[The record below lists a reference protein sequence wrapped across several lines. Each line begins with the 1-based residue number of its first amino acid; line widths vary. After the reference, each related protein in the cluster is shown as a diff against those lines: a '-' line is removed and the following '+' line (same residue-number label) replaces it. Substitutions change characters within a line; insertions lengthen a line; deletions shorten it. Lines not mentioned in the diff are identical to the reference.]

1 MLRASYS
8 FSRVRASASKAAIS
22 FASDSVNTSLR
33 VSFADIQAGLEYIGL
48 AASYLVIAESL
59 NRYLVDSLSVAEIA
73 SLTVTKTASD
83 SFGITELLAQSVSK
97 SESDIFN
104 VTDVLSRAVDY
115 SRAFTDAASVTE
127 IHSVSFGSSQA
138 DSLSVS
144 DAPSVTP
151 ELNKDDSLSMSESL
165 TKVVAYSRSFS
176 DAFTMDDL
184 ASIGDLFKETNLDK
198 GNVFGVTENLSYS
211 AQKSVA
217 DTLQMQE
224 ALSRQMASSLVET
237 LSVADSLTF
246 DSTLGPADGVSAS
259 DSPAI
264 DFDTSF
270 SDVFGVSE
278 VITVSLVVLGESSL
292 FNGSAFNAFAFNE

>member
-1 MLRASYS
+1 MLRAAYS
-8 FSRVRASASKAAIS
+8 FSRVRASAQRAAIS

-33 VSFADIQAGLEYIGL
+33 VSFADIQAGLEYINL
-48 AASYLVIAESL
+48 EASYLVLAESL
-59 NRYLVDSLSVAEIA
+59 NRFFTDPMSVAELA
-73 SLTVTKTASD
+73 TLSVTKAEDDTFSVTELTALSVGKNVTD
-83 SFGITELLAQSVSK
+83 SFGVTE
-97 SESDIFN
+97 
-104 VTDVLSRAVDY
+104 VLSKAVSF
-115 SRAFTDAASVTE
+115 SRAFTDAASITE
-127 IHSVSFGSSQA
+127 IHSVSFDTAQV
-138 DSLSVS
+138 DNLSVS
-144 DAPSVTP
+144 DLPSVTP
-151 ELNKDDSLSMSESL
+151 ELNKDDSLSMAESL
-165 TKVVAYSRSFS
+165 TKTTVFVRSFS

-224 ALSRQMASSLVET
+224 ALSRQMASSLAET

-246 DSTLGPADGVSAS
+246 DSTLGPADSVSAS

-264 DFDTSF
+264 DFNRSL

-278 VITVSLVVLGESSL
+278 VITVSLVSSGASSL
-292 FNGSAFNAFAFNE
+292 FNDSAFNAFAFNE

>member
-8 FSRVRASASKAAIS
+8 FQKVRASATRAVAS
-22 FASDSVNTSLR
+22 FAADSANTTLR
-33 VSFADIQAGLEYIGL
+33 VSYVDLDADLDYVKL

-59 NRYLVDSLSVAEIA
+59 NRYLADSLSVAELA

-97 SESDIFN
+97 AESDLFG
-104 VTDVLSRAVDY
+104 VTDVLSKSVDY
-115 SRAFTDAASVTE
+115 GRAFSEAASITE
-127 IHSVSFGSSQA
+127 IHSVSFDKAQA

-151 ELNKDDSLSMSESL
+151 ELNKDDSLSMAESL
-165 TKVVAYSRSFS
+165 TKTVAFVRSFS

-184 ASIGDLFKETNLDK
+184 ANIGDLFKETNLDK

-224 ALSRQMASSLVET
+224 SLSRQMASSLAET
-237 LSVADSLTF
+237 LSVADSLSF
-246 DSTLGPADGVSAS
+246 DSTLGPADSVSAS

-264 DFDTSF
+264 SFDGSL

-278 VITVSLVVLGESSL
+278 VITVSLVSSGGSSL
-292 FNGSAFNAFAFNE
+292 FNDSAFNAFAFNE

>member
-8 FSRVRASASKAAIS
+8 FSRVRASAQRAAVS

-59 NRYLVDSLSVAEIA
+59 NRYLADSLSVAELA
-73 SLTVTKTASD
+73 SFTVTKTASD
-83 SFGITELLAQSVSK
+83 SFGMTELLAQSVSK
-97 SESDIFN
+97 AESDIFN
-104 VTDVLSRAVDY
+104 VTDVLSKSVDY
-115 SRAFTDAASVTE
+115 SRAFTDAASITE
-127 IHSVSFGSSQA
+127 IHSVSFDTAQV

-144 DAPSVTP
+144 DLPSVTP
-151 ELNKDDSLSMSESL
+151 ELNKDDSLSMAESL
-165 TKVVAYSRSFS
+165 TKTTVFVRSFS

-224 ALSRQMASSLVET
+224 ALSRQMASSLAET
-237 LSVADSLTF
+237 LSVADSLNF
-246 DSTLGPADGVSAS
+246 DSILGPADSVSAS

-264 DFDTSF
+264 DFNRSL

-278 VITVSLVVLGESSL
+278 VITVSLVSSGASSL
-292 FNGSAFNAFAFNE
+292 FNDSAFNAFAFNE